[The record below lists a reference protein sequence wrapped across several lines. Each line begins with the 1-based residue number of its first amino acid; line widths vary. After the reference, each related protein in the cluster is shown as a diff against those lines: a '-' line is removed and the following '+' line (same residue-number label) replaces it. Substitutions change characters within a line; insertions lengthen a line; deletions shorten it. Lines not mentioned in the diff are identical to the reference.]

1 MNKQL
6 KIFFTSLMFFTRIPC
21 PKWVDHSEEYLNKAN
36 MYFPFIGWIV
46 GGSSALIFWASSFL
60 FPLSISVIFSIIT
73 SILITGAFHEDGFAD
88 VCDGF
93 GGGWTKLKIL
103 EIMKD
108 SRVGSYGVI
117 GMILMLGTKFTAL
130 NQMNLHIIPAA
141 MIAGHSISRFAAASV
156 IFTHSYCR
164 ENEDSKAKPLAK
176 KMTVTE
182 LIIAAIFG
190 FLPLL
195 FLWNYIFLFAVIPV
209 FFVRLY
215 LTHFFEKWIG
225 GYTGDCLGAIQQVT
239 EVVFY
244 LSIGLISWKF
254 I

>member
-1 MNKQL
+1 
-6 KIFFTSLMFFTRIPC
+6 
-21 PKWVDHSEEYLNKAN
+21 
-36 MYFPFIGWIV
+36 
-46 GGSSALIFWASSFL
+46 
-60 FPLSISVIFSIIT
+60 
-73 SILITGAFHEDGFAD
+73 
-88 VCDGF
+88 
-93 GGGWTKLKIL
+93 
-103 EIMKD
+103 
-108 SRVGSYGVI
+108 
-117 GMILMLGTKFTAL
+117 MLGTKFTAL
-130 NQMNLHIIPAA
+130 NQMNVHIIPAA

-195 FLWNYIFLFAVIPV
+195 FLGNYIFLFAIIPV
-209 FFVRLY
+209 FFARQY

>member
-1 MNKQL
+1 MTKQL

-21 PKWVDHSEEYLNKAN
+21 PEWVDYSEEYLNKAN

-46 GGSSALIFWASSFL
+46 GGSSALIFWMSSLL
-60 FPLSISVIFSIIT
+60 FPLSICVIISMIA

-93 GGGWTKLKIL
+93 GGGWTREKIL

-130 NQMNLHIIPAA
+130 NQMNVHIIPAA

-195 FLWNYIFLFAVIPV
+195 FLGNYIFLFAIIPV
-209 FFVRLY
+209 FFARQY